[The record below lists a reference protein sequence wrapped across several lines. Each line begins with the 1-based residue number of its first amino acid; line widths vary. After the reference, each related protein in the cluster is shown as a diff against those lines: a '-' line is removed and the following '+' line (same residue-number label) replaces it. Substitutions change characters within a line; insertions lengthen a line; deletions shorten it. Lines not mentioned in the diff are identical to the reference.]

1 MPLAIGLA
9 TSLMPAGPR
18 PGDLD
23 QVLIHGHP
31 ARLERTALMIN
42 VDRLTKRYG
51 AVIAVDGLSFEVG
64 PGRVTGFL
72 GPNGAGKTTTLRM
85 LLGLVAPT
93 SGTATINGARYRD
106 LPNPVRTVGAALD
119 NDCFHPGRSAIE
131 HLKIMATMAGIDRR
145 RPAQVLGAVG
155 LAEDGHRRVGTY
167 SLGMRQRLTLATTLL
182 GDPGVLILDEPLNG
196 LDPDGIRWMR
206 DLLRQLAREGRTVLV
221 SSHLLAEAAQT
232 VDDVVVI
239 SRGRLAAEGPVAELT
254 AATSTTRIRTPD
266 TELLMSVLA
275 RQQITA
281 RLVAPGTVEVRSADP
296 DRVARIAAAA
306 SVIVL
311 ELTRHT
317 ENLEELFFDLTS
329 DTDNDRVMEAC
340 SS

>member
-1 MPLAIGLA
+1 MYTI
-9 TSLMPAGPR
+9 S
-18 PGDLD
+18 
-23 QVLIHGHP
+23 
-31 ARLERTALMIN
+31 

-51 AVIAVDGLSFEVG
+51 SVLAVDDLSFDVE

-72 GPNGAGKTTTLRM
+72 GPNGSGKTTTLRM
-85 LLGLVAPT
+85 LLGLTAPT
-93 SGTATINGARYRD
+93 SGTATINGVRYRD
-106 LPNPVRTVGAALD
+106 LPNPARTVGAALEAD
-119 NDCFHPGRSAIE
+119 TFQPGRSAIE
-131 HLKIMATMAGIDRR
+131 HLRILATAAGISRR
-145 RPAQVLGAVG
+145 RPAEVLDMVG
-155 LAEDGHRRVGTY
+155 LTEDARRRVGTY

-196 LDPDGIRWMR
+196 LDPEGIRWMR
-206 DLLRQLAREGRTVLV
+206 DLLRRLAGEGRTVLV

-266 TELLMSVLA
+266 TELLLSVLA

-281 RLVAPGTVEVRSADP
+281 RLVAPGTVEVRGADP

-329 DTDNDRVMEAC
+329 DHANDRVMEAC

>member
-1 MPLAIGLA
+1 MYTI
-9 TSLMPAGPR
+9 S
-18 PGDLD
+18 
-23 QVLIHGHP
+23 
-31 ARLERTALMIN
+31 

-51 AVIAVDGLSFEVG
+51 SVLAVDDLSFDVE

-72 GPNGAGKTTTLRM
+72 GPNGSGKTTTLRM
-85 LLGLVAPT
+85 LLGLAAPDG
-93 SGTATINGARYRD
+93 GTATINGVRYRD
-106 LPNPVRTVGAALD
+106 LPDPARTVGAALEAD
-119 NDCFHPGRSAIE
+119 SFHPGRSAIE
-131 HLKIMATMAGIDRR
+131 HLRILATTAGIPRHR
-145 RPAQVLGAVG
+145 AAQVLDLVG
-155 LAEDGHRRVGTY
+155 LTEAARRRVGGF

-206 DLLRQLAREGRTVLV
+206 DLLRQLAGEGRTVLV

-239 SRGRLAAEGPVAELT
+239 ARGRLAAQGPVAELA

-266 TELLMSVLA
+266 TELLMAVLA

-281 RLVAPGTVEVRSADP
+281 RLVAPGTVEVRGADP

-311 ELTRHT
+311 ELSRHT
-317 ENLEELFFDLTS
+317 DNLEDLFFDLTS
-329 DTDNDRVMEAC
+329 NRADDRALEVC
-340 SS
+340 PS

>member
-1 MPLAIGLA
+1 
-9 TSLMPAGPR
+9 
-18 PGDLD
+18 
-23 QVLIHGHP
+23 
-31 ARLERTALMIN
+31 MIN
-42 VDRLTKRYG
+42 IDHLTKRYG
-51 AVIAVDGLSFEVG
+51 TVAAVDGLSFEVG

-85 LLGLVAPT
+85 LLGLAAPT
-93 SGTATINGARYRD
+93 SGTATINGVRYRD
-106 LPNPVRTVGAALD
+106 LRDPVRTVGAALD
-119 NDCFHPGRSAIE
+119 NDNFHPGRTARE
-131 HLKIMATMAGIDRR
+131 HLRIMATAAGISRR
-145 RPAQVLGAVG
+145 RVAQVLDMVG
-155 LAEDGHRRVGTY
+155 LTEAAHRRVGGF
-167 SLGMRQRLTLATTLL
+167 SLGMRQRLTLAAALL
-182 GDPGVLILDEPLNG
+182 GDPGFLILDEPLNG

-206 DLLRQLAREGRTVLV
+206 DLLRQLAGEGRTVFV

-239 SRGRLAAEGPVAELT
+239 TRGRLAAEGPVADLA

-281 RLVAPGTVEVRSADP
+281 RLVTADTVEVRGADP

-329 DTDNDRVMEAC
+329 DHANDRVMEA
-340 SS
+340 SSS

>member
-1 MPLAIGLA
+1 ML
-9 TSLMPAGPR
+9 
-18 PGDLD
+18 
-23 QVLIHGHP
+23 
-31 ARLERTALMIN
+31 N

-51 AVIAVDGLSFEVG
+51 TVTAVDGLSFAVG
-64 PGRVTGFL
+64 RGRVTGFL

-85 LLGLVAPT
+85 LLGLVAPD

-131 HLKIMATMAGIDRR
+131 HLRILATAAGISRH
-145 RPAQVLGAVG
+145 RPAQVLDIAG
-155 LAEDGHRRVGTY
+155 LAEDGHRRVGSY

-206 DLLRQLAREGRTVLV
+206 ALLRQLAGEGRTVLV

-239 SRGRLAAEGPVAELT
+239 NNGRLAAEGPVAELT

-266 TELLMSVLA
+266 TDLLMSVLA
-275 RQQITA
+275 REQITA
-281 RLVAPGTVEVRSADP
+281 RLVAPGTIEVRGADP

-306 SVIVL
+306 RVIVL

-329 DTDNDRVMEAC
+329 DRTNDRVMEAC
-340 SS
+340 PS

>member
-1 MPLAIGLA
+1 
-9 TSLMPAGPR
+9 
-18 PGDLD
+18 
-23 QVLIHGHP
+23 
-31 ARLERTALMIN
+31 MIN
-42 VDRLTKRYG
+42 VDHLTKRYG
-51 AVIAVDGLSFEVG
+51 DVTAVDGLSFEVG

-85 LLGLVAPT
+85 LLGLTAPT

-106 LPNPVRTVGAALD
+106 LRDPVRTVGAALD

-131 HLKIMATMAGIDRR
+131 HLRILATAAGISRR
-145 RPAQVLGAVG
+145 RPAEVLNLAG

-182 GDPGVLILDEPLNG
+182 GDPRVLILDEPLNG

-275 RQQITA
+275 RQNITA
-281 RLVAPGTVEVRSADP
+281 RLVASGTVEVRGADP

-329 DTDNDRVMEAC
+329 DHADDRVTEA
-340 SS
+340 SSS

>member
-1 MPLAIGLA
+1 MITIGHLTRRYWNITA
-9 TSLMPAGPR
+9 DDSLS
-18 PGDLD
+18 
-23 QVLIHGHP
+23 
-31 ARLERTALMIN
+31 
-42 VDRLTKRYG
+42 VD
-51 AVIAVDGLSFEVG
+51 VG

-85 LLGLVAPT
+85 LLGLTAPT
-93 SGTATINGARYRD
+93 SGTATINGVRYRD
-106 LPNPVRTVGAALD
+106 LPNPMRSVGAALEA
-119 NDCFHPGRSAIE
+119 DCFHPGRSGAE
-131 HLKIMATMAGIDRR
+131 HLRTVATMAGISRSR
-145 RPAQVLGAVG
+145 VAEVLDLVG
-155 LAEDGHRRVGTY
+155 LADDGHRRVGTY
-167 SLGMRQRLTLATTLL
+167 SLGMRQRLTLATALL
-182 GDPGVLILDEPLNG
+182 GDPSVLILDEPLNG

-206 DLLRQLAREGRTVLV
+206 DLLRQLAAEGRTVLV

-239 SRGRLAAEGPVAELT
+239 SHGRLAAEGPVAELT

-266 TELLMSVLA
+266 TELLMSALA

-281 RLVAPGTVEVRSADP
+281 RLVAPGTVEVRGADP
-296 DRVARIAAAA
+296 DRVARSAAAA

-329 DTDNDRVMEAC
+329 DRANDHVMEA
-340 SS
+340 SSS

>member
-1 MPLAIGLA
+1 MYTI
-9 TSLMPAGPR
+9 S
-18 PGDLD
+18 
-23 QVLIHGHP
+23 
-31 ARLERTALMIN
+31 

-51 AVIAVDGLSFEVG
+51 SVLAVDDLSFDVE

-72 GPNGAGKTTTLRM
+72 GPNGSGKTTTLRM
-85 LLGLVAPT
+85 LLGLAAPDG
-93 SGTATINGARYRD
+93 GTATINGVRYRD
-106 LPNPVRTVGAALD
+106 LPDPARTVGAALEAD
-119 NDCFHPGRSAIE
+119 SFHPGRSAIE
-131 HLKIMATMAGIDRR
+131 HLRILATAAGIPRHR
-145 RPAQVLGAVG
+145 AAQVLDLVG
-155 LAEDGHRRVGTY
+155 LTEAARRRVGGF

-206 DLLRQLAREGRTVLV
+206 DLLRQLAGEGRTVLV

-239 SRGRLAAEGPVAELT
+239 ARGRLAAQGPVAELA

-266 TELLMSVLA
+266 TELLMAVLA

-281 RLVAPGTVEVRSADP
+281 RLVAPGTVEVRGADP

-311 ELTRHT
+311 ELTRHS

-329 DTDNDRVMEAC
+329 DHANDRIMEA
-340 SS
+340 SSS

>member
-1 MPLAIGLA
+1 ML
-9 TSLMPAGPR
+9 
-18 PGDLD
+18 
-23 QVLIHGHP
+23 
-31 ARLERTALMIN
+31 N
-42 VDRLTKRYG
+42 VDHLTKRYG
-51 AVIAVDGLSFEVG
+51 TVTAVDGLSFEVG

-85 LLGLVAPT
+85 LLGLTAPT
-93 SGTATINGARYRD
+93 SGTATIDGVRYRD

-119 NDCFHPGRSAIE
+119 NDSFHPGRSGIE
-131 HLKIMATMAGIDRR
+131 HLRILATAAGIDRR
-145 RPAQVLGAVG
+145 RAAQVLDLVG
-155 LAEDGHRRVGTY
+155 LSEAGRRRVGTY

-206 DLLRQLAREGRTVLV
+206 DLLRQLAGEGRTVLV

-239 SRGRLAAEGPVAELT
+239 NHGRLAAQGPVAELT

-266 TELLMSVLA
+266 TERLMSALA
-275 RQQITA
+275 RDGITA
-281 RLVAPGTVEVRSADP
+281 RLVDADTIETRGADP
-296 DRVARIAAAA
+296 DQVARTAAAA
-306 SVIVL
+306 GIVVL

-317 ENLEELFFDLTS
+317 DNLEELFFDIVS
-329 DTDNDRVMEAC
+329 DHPLEV
-340 SS
+340 SPS